1 MQPFIAGLLLL
12 NESPQGGTDTD
23 KQNSSAQ
30 LTCVCLSLS
39 HLTASHGTKGLEIYI
54 TYPSKFVYQSENQ
67 ILFSEN
73 DLKKVDNGG
82 KFDAEGNLLDEFI
95 QSQEHKQTRTSSPDS
110 ILSKAL
116 NNRFVPKVNTY
127 DAYENDIASVRIFFD
142 SHSIVEYLRK
152 RTMTW

>member
-1 MQPFIAGLLLL
+1 M
-12 NESPQGGTDTD
+12 
-23 KQNSSAQ
+23 
-30 LTCVCLSLS
+30 
-39 HLTASHGTKGLEIYI
+39 
-54 TYPSKFVYQSENQ
+54 
-67 ILFSEN
+67 
-73 DLKKVDNGG
+73 KKVDNGG

-95 QSQEHKQTRTSSPDS
+95 QSQEHKQTRTYSPDS

-116 NNRFVPKVNTY
+116 NNHFVPKVNTY